1 MRGWKEK
8 LLNQARKNVLIKDV
22 LQYLPTY
29 VMLVFM
35 LPKTLYDELTYDHA
49 ILVVQWGEGAW
60 DMFEE
65 MG

>member
-1 MRGWKEK
+1 MRRWKEK
-8 LLNQARKNVLIKDV
+8 LLNQARKKVLIKDV
-22 LQYLPTY
+22 LQSLPTY

-35 LPKTLYDELTYDHA
+35 LPKTLYDELTYDLA